1 MTPNVE
7 EFLTKCVVDPQARK
21 FYLYSNQGNE
31 KFVEC
36 DTIDQFMNVLEV
48 VRTQISEDR
57 VAYSNPL

>member
-36 DTIDQFMNVLEV
+36 ETPDQFMNVLEV

>member
-1 MTPNVE
+1 MTPNAE
-7 EFLTKCVVDPQARK
+7 EFLTKCVVDTQARK
-21 FYLYSNQGNE
+21 FYLYSNQGKE

-48 VRTQISEDR
+48 VRTQVSEDR

>member
-7 EFLTKCVVDPQARK
+7 EFLMKCVVDPQARK

-36 DTIDQFMNVLEV
+36 DNIDQFMNVLEV